1 MLNVDFKIV
10 MWNGGAI
17 QNFNLVINQLPL
29 SIFVSLVPSR
39 GGVLEDVL
47 GLEDVLEDTF

>member
-17 QNFNLVINQLPL
+17 QNFNLVIYQLPL
-29 SIFVSLVPSR
+29 SIFVSLVPSPKCPFS
-39 GGVLEDVL
+39 
-47 GLEDVLEDTF
+47 DTNELS